1 MSFDTEAVRKAVR
14 ECNDTLLFTAQE
26 MDELEY
32 WLQEA
37 DDGFVGISPN
47 KIAKVLPRSTEYY
60 RVRVAD
66 GRLKGKWY
74 IIGWLIDYHE
84 IIRLKSEEAKKNE
97 F

>member
-1 MSFDTEAVRKAVR
+1 MSFDTKAVK
-14 ECNDTLLFTAQE
+14 EALSDCEASHLFNDEE
-26 MDELEY
+26 MDELKT

-60 RVRVAD
+60 RVRVVD
-66 GRLKGKWY
+66 GRLKGKWFL
-74 IIGWLIDYHE
+74 IGWLIDYHE

-97 F
+97 L